1 MCNTKIIVPVSYA
14 ERAKGMKNR
23 LAFLLWKA
31 EAERTGAVRHEKMKK
46 PAGHT
51 VEEVQAWAESLEKL
65 LANKCGL
72 TAFQAFLH
80 TEFSEENIE
89 FWLSCEDYRMTKSH
103 SKLSS
108 KSKKIFAEFLA
119 VQSSKE
125 VNLDSYTREL
135 TISSLASPTSETFVL
150 AQKRIFGLMEKD
162 SYPRFLRS
170 DFYLDMLRESLNSMA
185 SSEAPHE

>member
-1 MCNTKIIVPVSYA
+1 MCNTKILVPTSYV

-23 LAFLLWKA
+23 LAFKLWKA
-31 EAERTGAVRHEKMKK
+31 EAERTGPVRHERTKK

-51 VEEVQAWAESLEKL
+51 VEEVEAWAESLEKL

-72 TAFQAFLH
+72 AAFRAFLH

-89 FWLSCEDYRMTKSH
+89 FWLSCEDYKMTKSP

-125 VNLDSYTREL
+125 VNLDSCTREL
-135 TISSLASPTSETFVL
+135 TIGSLANPTSETFVL

-162 SYPRFLRS
+162 SYTRFLRS

-185 SSEAPHE
+185 SSETQE